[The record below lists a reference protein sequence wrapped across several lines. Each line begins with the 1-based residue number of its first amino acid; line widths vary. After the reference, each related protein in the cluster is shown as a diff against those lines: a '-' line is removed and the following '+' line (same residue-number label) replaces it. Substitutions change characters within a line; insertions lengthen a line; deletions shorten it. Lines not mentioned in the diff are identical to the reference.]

1 MHVPVYQL
9 PEAVP
14 IFPPQSHAEPEGLLA
29 VGGDLST
36 ERLLAAYRQGI
47 FPWYEEGQPI
57 LWWSPDPRLIL
68 EPASLRI
75 SQSLRKVLKKQTFQ
89 IKSDTA
95 FEQVIHAC
103 GMPRR
108 QSNGTW
114 ITPQMREAYTRLYD
128 LGYAHSVESWHGGKL
143 VGGLYGVFLGK
154 CFFGESMFA
163 WMSDASKIALVAL
176 VEQLKNWR
184 VELIDCQVS
193 SDHLKRMGAC
203 EISREIFLQRLNRAM
218 SSPTVPGKWSF
229 ECFPLP

>member
-1 MHVPVYQL
+1 MPVYQL
-9 PEAVP
+9 LDEEPL
-14 IFPPQSHAEPEGLLA
+14 FPPQNHAEPEGILA

-68 EPASLRI
+68 EPASLKI

-89 IKSDTA
+89 VKSDTA
-95 FEQVIHAC
+95 FKQVIHAC

-114 ITPQMREAYTRLYD
+114 ITPQMREAYTRLHE
-128 LGYAHSVESWHGGKL
+128 LGYAHSVESWYEGKL
-143 VGGLYGVFLGK
+143 VGGLYGVYLGK
-154 CFFGESMFA
+154 CFFGESMFS

-176 VEQLKNWR
+176 VEQLKNWQ
-184 VELIDCQVS
+184 VELIDCQITS
-193 SDHLKRMGAC
+193 NHLIRMGAR
-203 EISREIFLQRLNRAM
+203 EISREEFLRRLKLAIA
-218 SSPTVPGKWSF
+218 SPTFPQKWSIGS
-229 ECFPLP
+229 CTN